1 MAIDSDKREEPTD
14 EEVQKWIDTVY
25 QYTINKMANNGVSA
39 TQMKED
45 LINQGL
51 TADDADIVVNKVSQ
65 MIKESKKENGKKD
78 MLYGAL
84 WCIGGIVVTAITYSA
99 ASGGGTY
106 IVAWGAIFWG
116 AIQFIKGLINS
127 FNK

>member
-45 LINQGL
+45 LTNQGL
-51 TADDADIVVNKVSQ
+51 TADDAEIVVNKVSQ

-116 AIQFIKGLINS
+116 GNS
-127 FNK
+127 IH

>member
-14 EEVQKWIDTVY
+14 EEVQKWIDKVY

-127 FNK
+127 F

>member
-127 FNK
+127 F